1 MNQANSIPANK
12 AQDITTNTVGAKM
25 FIAKLF
31 IKENRKQLNT
41 TSRSLKYGKSSL
53 QILYMKGH
61 ACRVSYRRTWT
72 LEWQVSG
79 GRMGKTRNRLIP
91 T

>member
-41 TSRSLKYGKSSL
+41 TSRS
-53 QILYMKGH
+53 
-61 ACRVSYRRTWT
+61 
-72 LEWQVSG
+72 
-79 GRMGKTRNRLIP
+79 P
-91 T
+91 